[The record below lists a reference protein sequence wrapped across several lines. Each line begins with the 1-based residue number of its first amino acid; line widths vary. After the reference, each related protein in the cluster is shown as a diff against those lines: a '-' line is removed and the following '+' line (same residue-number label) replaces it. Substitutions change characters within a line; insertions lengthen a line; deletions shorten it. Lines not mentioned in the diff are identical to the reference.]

1 MRRYNG
7 YLALILTVAF
17 AVLIGSSSV
26 ALAAQA
32 VLAWNASTDSSVTG
46 YKVYYGSQSGTYQAP
61 IDVGNNTTYTLTG
74 LSASQTCYF
83 AVTAYSST
91 QESPFSQEVACDF
104 ITAATDSNGQ
114 ITPVGTTALTAG
126 GSQTYT
132 IVPNSGY
139 QISAL
144 VIDGQQT
151 SAAGSYTFS
160 NLSGCHTI
168 SAVFVPVTT
177 TVSAPVTTPVST
189 SYSISASGGSGG
201 SISPSGT
208 VNVAAGAAEA
218 FTITPSANY
227 QIASVTV
234 DGASVGAVSQYSF
247 NNVGANHTIAATF
260 AASYT
265 ITATSQGSG
274 QISPSGA
281 VKVISGG
288 SGQFAITPYSGYQI
302 SDVVVDGKSV
312 GAVSSYSFTEVGGN
326 HSIQAVFEAKQISIA
341 SSVQGSGTISPTG
354 TNSFSTGTNVSYTMA
369 PAKGYALKEVLV
381 DGSAVTGGLQ
391 ATSGTTSA
399 STSAYTFSNVESN
412 HTICAVYTPS
422 CPVVADPGPDQNIK
436 RGATVT
442 LNGLNSTSSGSA
454 IVSYKWHQISG
465 PPVTLSNPS
474 SAVCTFTPLPGIQ
487 FNAAAVTSSNTSSAV
502 STSTPVDDTTAVLFA
517 FELTVTNSAGV
528 SGSSSCLVNVSASGG
543 GPMLS
548 GGPDQT
554 VSASSN
560 VTLDGSSASDSY
572 GTITSYTWTQ
582 TAGPTVSLNNAN
594 TATASF
600 VAPAIGAQSVT
611 LAFELIVQDQ
621 YGMEARGQ
629 WTVNVAGDSQP
640 PVANAGAN
648 VTVNPMSTVELNGA
662 GSSDPAGSSDTY
674 LWTQLSGEPVSLSD
688 PTSATPTFTASAD
701 PNQSPLVFMLTVTN
715 GVDQLSATAQCT
727 VTLKNTVPNFP
738 SLRPSWS
745 FASGGGGAQS
755 N

>member
-7 YLALILTVAF
+7 CLALMLIVAF
-17 AVLIGSSSV
+17 AVLIGFSSG

-46 YKVYYGSQSGTYQAP
+46 YKVYYGTQSGTYQAP
-61 IDVGNNTTYTLTG
+61 IGAGNNTTYTLTG
-74 LSASQTCYF
+74 LSASQTCYL

-91 QESPFSQEVACDF
+91 QESPYSQEMACDF
-104 ITAATDSNGQ
+104 ITAGTDSNGQ
-114 ITPVGTTALTAG
+114 ITPVGTTALSAG

-144 VIDGQQT
+144 VVDGQQT
-151 SAAGSYTFS
+151 SPAASYTFS
-160 NLSGCHTI
+160 NVSGCHTI
-168 SAVFVPVTT
+168 SAVFVP
-177 TVSAPVTTPVST
+177 ATPVIV
-189 SYSISASGGSGG
+189 SYAISASGGSGG

-208 VNVAAGAAEA
+208 VNVAVGAGET
-218 FTITPSANY
+218 FRITQQANY
-227 QIASVTV
+227 QIATVTV
-234 DGASVGAVSQYSF
+234 DGVSVGAVSQYTFDS
-247 NNVGANHTIAATF
+247 VGANHTIAATF

-265 ITATSQGSG
+265 ITATSEGNG

-281 VKVISGG
+281 VNVISGG
-288 SGQFAITPYSGYQI
+288 SAEFAITPNSGYQI
-302 SDVVVDGKSV
+302 SDVAVDGKSV
-312 GAVSSYSFTEVGGN
+312 GAVSSYSFKDVTGN
-326 HSIQAVFEAKQISIA
+326 HGIQAVFEAKQISIA

-354 TNSFSTGTNVSYTMA
+354 TNSFSAGTNAAYTLT

-381 DGSAVTGGLQ
+381 DGNAVSGGLT
-391 ATSGTTSA
+391 ASSGGGSGSA
-399 STSAYTFSNVESN
+399 STYTFSNVESN

-422 CPVVADPGPDQNIK
+422 CPVVADPGPDQNVK
-436 RGATVT
+436 GGQTVT

-454 IVSYKWHQISG
+454 IVSYKWNQISG
-465 PPVTLSNPS
+465 PAVILSNPS
-474 SAVCTFTPLPGIQ
+474 SAVCTFTPVD
-487 FNAAAVTSSNTSSAV
+487 VTSAE
-502 STSTPVDDTTAVLFA
+502 A
-517 FELTVTNSAGV
+517 FSFQLTVTNAAGV
-528 SGSSSCLVNVSASGG
+528 SGSSSCLVDVSTSGQ

-548 GGPDQT
+548 AGPDQT
-554 VSASSN
+554 VAASSN
-560 VTLDGSSASDSY
+560 VTLDGSSSSDSF

-600 VAPAIGAQSVT
+600 VAPACGAQSVT
-611 LAFELIVQDQ
+611 LAFELVVQDQ
-621 YGMEARGQ
+621 YGLEARGQ
-629 WTVNVAGDSQP
+629 WTVNVTGDSLP

-662 GSSDPAGSSDTY
+662 GSTDPAGSSDTY

-688 PTSATPTFTASAD
+688 PTSAAPTFTAPAD
-701 PNQSPLVFMLTVTN
+701 PHQTPLVFMLTVTN
-715 GVDQLSATAQCT
+715 SVDQLSGTAQCT
-727 VTLKNTVPNFP
+727 VTLKNAGPNLQ

-745 FASGGGGAQS
+745 FTSGA